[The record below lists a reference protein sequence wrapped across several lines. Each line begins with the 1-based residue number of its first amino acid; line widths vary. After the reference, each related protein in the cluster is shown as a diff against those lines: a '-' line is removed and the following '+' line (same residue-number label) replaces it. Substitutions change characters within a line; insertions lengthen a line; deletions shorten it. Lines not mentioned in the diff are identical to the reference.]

1 MSENIE
7 NTTNMNTEVN
17 SSSLDQDSSSSEA
30 NQNDSNDSGSA
41 DAKNLEASVKLNGF
55 FGVKM
60 GMTSVY
66 NDQGVRIPVTVLEC
80 NPWVITQV
88 KTKDKDGYDAVQIS
102 SHPKKL
108 KNSLKSEIGHA
119 KKAGL
124 LTGMR
129 YSREI
134 RQSLPEG
141 ISVGQ
146 KVTITSFEKGEILK
160 VSAVS
165 KGKGFSG
172 VVKRYSFGGGPATHG
187 SGFHRRPGSIGNR
200 EFPGRVMPGKK
211 MAGQHGNKLATTKG
225 LEIIDILV
233 DDNVLLV
240 KGSIPGAKNTL
251 VEFVKI

>member
-7 NTTNMNTEVN
+7 NNLDTEAAADNQSVE
-17 SSSLDQDSSSSEA
+17 SSSSA
-30 NQNDSNDSGSA
+30 GSN
-41 DAKNLEASVKLNGF
+41 LKLNGF

-66 NDQGVRIPVTVLEC
+66 NEQGVRIPVTVLEC
-80 NPWVITQV
+80 NPWTVTQI
-88 KTKDKDGYDAVQIS
+88 KTKDKDGYEAVQIS

-108 KNSLKSEIGHA
+108 KSSLKSELGHF

-124 LTGMR
+124 QTGMR
-129 YSREI
+129 YSREV
-134 RQSLPEG
+134 RQDLPADVA
-141 ISVGQ
+141 VGQ
-146 KVTITSFEKGEILK
+146 KVTVASFEKGEMLQ

-211 MAGQHGNKLATTKG
+211 MAGQHGNRLATTKG
-225 LEIIDILV
+225 LEIIDILLE
-233 DDNVLLV
+233 DNVLLV

-251 VEFVKI
+251 VEITKI

>member
-7 NTTNMNTEVN
+7 NNLETETAA
-17 SSSLDQDSSSSEA
+17 D
-30 NQNDSNDSGSA
+30 NQSA
-41 DAKNLEASVKLNGF
+41 DAESSTSSNLKLDGF

-66 NDQGVRIPVTVLEC
+66 NEHGVRIPVTVLEC
-80 NPWVITQV
+80 TPWTVTQV
-88 KTKDKDGYDAVQIS
+88 KTKEKDGYEAVQIS

-108 KNSLKSEIGHA
+108 KSSLKSELGHY

-124 LTGMR
+124 QTGMR
-129 YSREI
+129 YSREV
-134 RQSLPEG
+134 RQELPADVA
-141 ISVGQ
+141 VGQ
-146 KVTITSFEKGEILK
+146 KVTLASFEKGQILQ
-160 VSAVS
+160 VSSVS

-172 VVKRYSFGGGPATHG
+172 VVKRYAFGGGPATHG

-225 LEIIDILV
+225 LEIIDILLE
-233 DDNVLLV
+233 DNVLLV

-251 VEFVKI
+251 VEIVKI

>member
-7 NTTNMNTEVN
+7 NNLDTEAAADSQSVE
-17 SSSLDQDSSSSEA
+17 SSSS
-30 NQNDSNDSGSA
+30 SGS
-41 DAKNLEASVKLNGF
+41 NLKLNGF

-66 NDQGVRIPVTVLEC
+66 NEQGVRIPVTVLEC
-80 NPWVITQV
+80 NPWTVTQI
-88 KTKDKDGYDAVQIS
+88 KTKDKDGYEAVQIS

-108 KNSLKSEIGHA
+108 KSSLKSELGHF

-124 LTGMR
+124 QTGMR
-129 YSREI
+129 YSREV
-134 RQSLPEG
+134 RQDLPADVA
-141 ISVGQ
+141 VGQ
-146 KVTITSFEKGEILK
+146 KVTVASFEKGEMLQ

-225 LEIIDILV
+225 LEIIDILLE
-233 DDNVLLV
+233 DNVLLV

-251 VEFVKI
+251 VEITKI